1 MTDPAPAPAP
11 ATTPAPPSAAPPS
24 ATTPAPAPATRPA
37 RRRPSRRLS
46 TLLRGGRPGVV
57 LAAGVLTAA
66 VVACLLAPLLWPLD
80 QSAVDLARTR
90 LAPSPDHLAGTDDL
104 GRDVALRSLYGLR
117 VSLLVGAVAAL
128 VATVIGGLVGAVAG
142 TVGGRVD
149 RALMRVV
156 DTIAA
161 LPHLLLGI
169 FIVAML
175 RPSLGAVVAS
185 IALTHWLSTARIVR
199 SELLSLRSRPFID
212 AAVSGGAGRARVL
225 TRHLLP
231 HVLPRLAL
239 ATTLMVPHAVWH
251 ETALSFLGLG
261 LPPHLASI
269 GNMINDGQRS
279 LLTGAWWASIVPGLA
294 LVTVTLALAALTGR
308 WRDRLDPRVRAEL
321 QL

>member
-1 MTDPAPAPAP
+1 MTDLAL
-11 ATTPAPPSAAPPS
+11 
-24 ATTPAPAPATRPA
+24 PA
-37 RRRPSRRLS
+37 RARRWRRRS
-46 TLLRGGRPGVV
+46 GGTGATV
-57 LAAGVLTAA
+57 AAGVLA
-66 VVACLLAPLLWPLD
+66 VAFAACLLAPVLWPLD
-80 QSAVDLARTR
+80 QSAVDLSRVR
-90 LAPSPDHLAGTDDL
+90 LAPSWQHPAGTDDL
-104 GRDVALRSLYGLR
+104 GRDVAHRSLYGLR

-142 TVGGRVD
+142 TVGGTVD
-149 RALMRVV
+149 RVLMRVV

-169 FIVAML
+169 FVVAML
-175 RPSLGAVVAS
+175 RPSLGAVILS
-185 IALTHWLSTARIVR
+185 IGLTHWLSTARIVR
-199 SELLSLRSRPFID
+199 SELLSLRTRPFVD
-212 AAVSGGAGRARVL
+212 AAISGGAGRARVL

-294 LVTVTLALAALTGR
+294 LVAVTLALATLTGR

-321 QL
+321 NL

>member
-1 MTDPAPAPAP
+1 MTDLAL
-11 ATTPAPPSAAPPS
+11 
-24 ATTPAPAPATRPA
+24 PA
-37 RRRPSRRLS
+37 RVRRLRRPGSAG
-46 TLLRGGRPGVV
+46 TAVAVVV
-57 LAAGVLTAA
+57 LAG
-66 VVACLLAPLLWPLD
+66 VVAAALLAPVLWPLD
-80 QSAVDLARTR
+80 QSAVDLSRTR
-90 LAPSPDHLAGTDDL
+90 LAPSPENLAGTDDL
-104 GRDVALRSLYGLR
+104 GRDVAVRSLYGLR

-128 VATVIGGLVGAVAG
+128 VAAVIGGLVGAVAG
-142 TVGGRVD
+142 SVGGRVD

-156 DTIAA
+156 DTVAA

-169 FIVAML
+169 FVVAML
-175 RPSLGAVVAS
+175 RPGLGAVIAS

-199 SELLSLRSRPFID
+199 SELLSLRNRPFVD
-212 AAVSGGAGRARVL
+212 AAISGGAGRVRVL

-279 LLTGAWWASIVPGLA
+279 LLTGAWWASIVPGLL
-294 LVTVTLALAALTGR
+294 LVVATLALAVLTGR

-321 QL
+321 HL

>member
-1 MTDPAPAPAP
+1 MTDLAL
-11 ATTPAPPSAAPPS
+11 
-24 ATTPAPAPATRPA
+24 PA
-37 RRRPSRRLS
+37 RVRRLRRS
-46 TLLRGGRPGVV
+46 GSMGTAVAVVV
-57 LAAGVLTAA
+57 LAG
-66 VVACLLAPLLWPLD
+66 VVAAALLAPVLWPLD
-80 QSAVDLARTR
+80 QSAVDLSRTR
-90 LAPSPDHLAGTDDL
+90 LAPSPDHPAGTDDL
-104 GRDVALRSLYGLR
+104 GRDVAVRSLYGLR

-128 VATVIGGLVGAVAG
+128 VAAVIGGLVGAVAG
-142 TVGGRVD
+142 SVGGWVD

-156 DTIAA
+156 DTVAA

-175 RPSLGAVVAS
+175 RPSLGAVIAS

-199 SELLSLRSRPFID
+199 SELLSLRNRPFVD
-212 AAVSGGAGRARVL
+212 AAISGGAGRVRVL

-279 LLTGAWWASIVPGLA
+279 LLTGAWWASIVPGLL
-294 LVTVTLALAALTGR
+294 LVAATLALAVLTGR

>member
-1 MTDPAPAPAP
+1 MTDLAL
-11 ATTPAPPSAAPPS
+11 
-24 ATTPAPAPATRPA
+24 PA
-37 RRRPSRRLS
+37 RVRRLRRPGSVG
-46 TLLRGGRPGVV
+46 TTVAVVV
-57 LAAGVLTAA
+57 LAG
-66 VVACLLAPLLWPLD
+66 VVAAALLAPVLWPLD
-80 QSAVDLARTR
+80 QSAVDLSRTR
-90 LAPSPDHLAGTDDL
+90 LAPSPEHLAGTDDL
-104 GRDVALRSLYGLR
+104 GRDVAVRSLYGLR

-128 VATVIGGLVGAVAG
+128 VAAVIGGLVGAVAG
-142 TVGGRVD
+142 SVGGWVD

-156 DTIAA
+156 DTVAA

-175 RPSLGAVVAS
+175 RPSLGAVIAS

-199 SELLSLRSRPFID
+199 SELLSLRNRPFVD
-212 AAVSGGAGRARVL
+212 AAISGGAGRVRVL

-269 GNMINDGQRS
+269 GNMINDGQRA
-279 LLTGAWWASIVPGLA
+279 LLTGAWWASIVPGLL
-294 LVTVTLALAALTGR
+294 LVAATLALAVLTGR

-321 QL
+321 HL

>member
-1 MTDPAPAPAP
+1 MTDLALPARLR
-11 ATTPAPPSAAPPS
+11 
-24 ATTPAPAPATRPA
+24 RPA
-37 RRRPSRRLS
+37 F
-46 TLLRGGRPGVV
+46 RPGIALASVV
-57 LAAGVLTAA
+57 LVGA
-66 VVACLLAPLLWPLD
+66 VAACLAAPLLWPLD
-80 QSAVDLARTR
+80 ESAVDLARIR
-90 LAPSPDHLAGTDDL
+90 LAPSWEHLAGTDDL
-104 GRDVALRSLYGLR
+104 GRDVAHRSLYGLR
-117 VSLLVGAVAAL
+117 VSLLVGAVAAV
-128 VATVIGGLVGAVAG
+128 VAAVVGGLVGTVAA
-142 TVGGRVD
+142 TCGGRVD

-175 RPSLGAVVAS
+175 RPSLGAVVLS
-185 IALTHWLSTARIVR
+185 IGLTHWLSTARIVR
-199 SELLSLRSRPFID
+199 AELLSLRTRPFVD
-212 AAVSGGAGRARVL
+212 AAVAGGASRARVL

-261 LPPHLASI
+261 LPPHLASL

-279 LLTGAWWASIVPGLA
+279 LLTGAWWASLVPGLL
-294 LVTVTLALAALTGR
+294 LVAVTLALAALAGR

-321 QL
+321 HL

>member
-1 MTDPAPAPAP
+1 MTDLAPAPAR
-11 ATTPAPPSAAPPS
+11 T
-24 ATTPAPAPATRPA
+24 
-37 RRRPSRRLS
+37 RPSRRPS
-46 TLLRGGRPGVV
+46 ALLRGGRPGVV
-57 LAAGVLTAA
+57 LAAAVLALA

-90 LAPSPDHLAGTDDL
+90 LAPSPEHLAGTDDL

-142 TVGGRVD
+142 TVGGRGD

-175 RPSLGAVVAS
+175 RPSLGAVIAS

-212 AAVSGGAGRARVL
+212 AAISGGASRARVL

>member
-1 MTDPAPAPAP
+1 MTDLAL
-11 ATTPAPPSAAPPS
+11 
-24 ATTPAPAPATRPA
+24 PA
-37 RRRPSRRLS
+37 RVRRLRRPGSVG
-46 TLLRGGRPGVV
+46 TTVAVVV
-57 LAAGVLTAA
+57 LAG
-66 VVACLLAPLLWPLD
+66 VVAAALLAPILWPLD
-80 QSAVDLARTR
+80 QSAVDLSRTR
-90 LAPSPDHLAGTDDL
+90 LAPSPEHLAGTDDL
-104 GRDVALRSLYGLR
+104 GRDVAVRSLYGLR

-128 VATVIGGLVGAVAG
+128 VAAVIGGLVGAVAG
-142 TVGGRVD
+142 SVGGWVD

-156 DTIAA
+156 DTVAA

-175 RPSLGAVVAS
+175 RPSLGAVIAS

-199 SELLSLRSRPFID
+199 SELLSLRNRPFVD
-212 AAVSGGAGRARVL
+212 AAISGGAGRVRVL

-279 LLTGAWWASIVPGLA
+279 LLTGAWWASIVPGLL
-294 LVTVTLALAALTGR
+294 LVAATLALAVLTGR

-321 QL
+321 HL

>member
-1 MTDPAPAPAP
+1 MTDLALPV
-11 ATTPAPPSAAPPS
+11 
-24 ATTPAPAPATRPA
+24 RV
-37 RRRPSRRLS
+37 RRPKPR
-46 TLLRGGRPGVV
+46 TGRVG
-57 LAAGVLTAA
+57 AA
-66 VVACLLAPLLWPLD
+66 VAWTVLVGAGLACLLAPVLWPLD
-80 QSAVDLARTR
+80 ESAVDLASTR
-90 LAPSPDHLAGTDDL
+90 LAPSWAHPAGTDDL
-104 GRDVALRSLYGLR
+104 GRDVAHRSLYGLR

-142 TVGGRVD
+142 TLGGWVD
-149 RALMRVV
+149 RVLMRVV

-175 RPSLGAVVAS
+175 RPSLGAVILS
-185 IALTHWLSTARIVR
+185 IGLTHWLSTARIVR
-199 SELLSLRSRPFID
+199 SELLSLRTRPFID
-212 AAVSGGAGRARVL
+212 AAISGGASRARVI

-279 LLTGAWWASIVPGLA
+279 LLTGAWWASIVPGLL
-294 LVTVTLALAALTGR
+294 LVVVTLALAALTGR

-321 QL
+321 NL

>member
-1 MTDPAPAPAP
+1 MDRTRDL
-11 ATTPAPPSAAPPS
+11 TPA
-24 ATTPAPAPATRPA
+24 
-37 RRRPSRRLS
+37 
-46 TLLRGGRPGVV
+46 VV
-57 LAAGVLTAA
+57 LGAA
-66 VVACLLAPLLWPLD
+66 VLACLLVPMAWPLD
-80 QSAVDLARTR
+80 QSAVALDRIAQPPSLAH
-90 LAPSPDHLAGTDDL
+90 PGGTDDL
-104 GRDVALRSLYGLR
+104 GRDVLHRSLYGLR
-117 VSLLVGAVAAL
+117 VSLLVGVVAAL
-128 VATVIGGLVGAVAG
+128 VATVLGGLIGGVAG
-142 TVGGRVD
+142 LLGGWPD
-149 RALMRVV
+149 RILMRIV

-175 RPSLGAVVAS
+175 RPSLGAVVLS

-199 SELLSLRSRPFID
+199 SELLSLRTRPFID
-212 AAVSGGAGRARVL
+212 AAIAGGAGRRRVL

-231 HVLPRLAL
+231 HVLPKLAL

-261 LPPHLASI
+261 LPPHLASL

-279 LLTGAWWASIVPGLA
+279 LLTGTWWASIVPGLVIVA
-294 LVTVTLALAALTGR
+294 VTLSIAAVATR

>member
-1 MTDPAPAPAP
+1 MTDLAPAPAR
-11 ATTPAPPSAAPPS
+11 T
-24 ATTPAPAPATRPA
+24 
-37 RRRPSRRLS
+37 RPSRRPS
-46 TLLRGGRPGVV
+46 ALLRGGRPGVV
-57 LAAGVLTAA
+57 LAAGVLAVA

-80 QSAVDLARTR
+80 QSAVDLVRTR
-90 LAPSPDHLAGTDDL
+90 LAPSPEHLAGTDDL

-175 RPSLGAVVAS
+175 RPSLGAVIAS

-212 AAVSGGAGRARVL
+212 AAISGGASRARVL

>member
-1 MTDPAPAPAP
+1 MTDLAPPPTTAPARSL
-11 ATTPAPPSAAPPS
+11 PP
-24 ATTPAPAPATRPA
+24 
-37 RRRPSRRLS
+37 RRLPA
-46 TLLRGGRPGVV
+46 LLRGGRPGMV
-57 LAAGVLTAA
+57 LAAGVLAAA
-66 VVACLLAPLLWPLD
+66 VAAGLLAPLLWPLD
-80 QSAVDLARTR
+80 QSAVDLGRIR
-90 LAPSPDHLAGTDDL
+90 LAPSPDHPAGTDDL

-117 VSLLVGAVAAL
+117 VSLLVGVVAAL

-142 TVGGRVD
+142 SIGGRVD

-175 RPSLGAVVAS
+175 RPGLGAVIAS

-199 SELLSLRSRPFID
+199 SELLSLRSRPFVE
-212 AAVSGGAGRARVL
+212 AAISGGAGRARVL

>member
-1 MTDPAPAPAP
+1 MTDLAL
-11 ATTPAPPSAAPPS
+11 
-24 ATTPAPAPATRPA
+24 PA
-37 RRRPSRRLS
+37 R
-46 TLLRGGRPGVV
+46 LRGLKPRAGR
-57 LAAGVLTAA
+57 AGVTVATALLVGA
-66 VVACLLAPLLWPLD
+66 VAACLLAPVLWPLD
-80 QSAVDLARTR
+80 ESAVDLARTR
-90 LAPSPDHLAGTDDL
+90 LAPSWQHLAGTDDL

-142 TVGGRVD
+142 TVGGLVD
-149 RALMRVV
+149 RVLMRVV

-175 RPSLGAVVAS
+175 RPSLSAVILS
-185 IALTHWLSTARIVR
+185 IGLTHWLSTARIVR
-199 SELLSLRSRPFID
+199 SELLSLRTRPFID
-212 AAVSGGAGRARVL
+212 AAVSGGASRARVL

-279 LLTGAWWASIVPGLA
+279 LLTGAWWASIVPGLV
-294 LVTVTLALAALTGR
+294 LVAVTLALATLTGR

-321 QL
+321 NL

>member
-1 MTDPAPAPAP
+1 MTDLARP
-11 ATTPAPPSAAPPS
+11 
-24 ATTPAPAPATRPA
+24 TRV
-37 RRRPSRRLS
+37 RRPKPRA
-46 TLLRGGRPGVV
+46 GR
-57 LAAGVLTAA
+57 AGAA
-66 VVACLLAPLLWPLD
+66 VAWAVLVGAVAACLLAPVLWPLD
-80 QSAVDLARTR
+80 ESAVDLARTR
-90 LAPSPDHLAGTDDL
+90 LAPSAAHPAGTDDL
-104 GRDVALRSLYGLR
+104 GRDVAHRSLYGLR

-142 TVGGRVD
+142 TLGGWVD
-149 RALMRVV
+149 RVLMRVV

-175 RPSLGAVVAS
+175 RPSLGAVIVS
-185 IALTHWLSTARIVR
+185 IGLTHWLSTARIVR
-199 SELLSLRSRPFID
+199 SELLSLRTRPFVD
-212 AAVSGGAGRARVL
+212 AAIAGGASRARVI

-269 GNMINDGQRS
+269 GNMISDGQRS
-279 LLTGAWWASIVPGLA
+279 LLTGAWWASLVPGLL
-294 LVTVTLALAALTGR
+294 LVVVTLALATLTGR

-321 QL
+321 HL

>member
-1 MTDPAPAPAP
+1 MTDLAL
-11 ATTPAPPSAAPPS
+11 
-24 ATTPAPAPATRPA
+24 PA
-37 RRRPSRRLS
+37 RVRRLRRPGSVG
-46 TLLRGGRPGVV
+46 TTVAVVV
-57 LAAGVLTAA
+57 LAG
-66 VVACLLAPLLWPLD
+66 VVAAALLAPVLWPLD
-80 QSAVDLARTR
+80 QSAVDLSRTR
-90 LAPSPDHLAGTDDL
+90 LAPSPEHLAGTDDL
-104 GRDVALRSLYGLR
+104 GRNVAVRSLYGLR

-128 VATVIGGLVGAVAG
+128 VAAVIGGLVGAVAG
-142 TVGGRVD
+142 SVGGWVD

-156 DTIAA
+156 DTVAA

-175 RPSLGAVVAS
+175 RPSLGAVIAS

-199 SELLSLRSRPFID
+199 SELLSLRNRPFVD
-212 AAVSGGAGRARVL
+212 AAISGGAGRVRVL

-279 LLTGAWWASIVPGLA
+279 LLTGAWWASIVPGLL
-294 LVTVTLALAALTGR
+294 LVAATLALAVLTGR

-321 QL
+321 HL

>member
-1 MTDPAPAPAP
+1 MTDLAL
-11 ATTPAPPSAAPPS
+11 
-24 ATTPAPAPATRPA
+24 PA
-37 RRRPSRRLS
+37 RVRRLRRPGSAG
-46 TLLRGGRPGVV
+46 TTVAVVV
-57 LAAGVLTAA
+57 LAG
-66 VVACLLAPLLWPLD
+66 VVATALLAPVLWPLD
-80 QSAVDLARTR
+80 QSAVDLSRTR
-90 LAPSPDHLAGTDDL
+90 LAPSADHLAGTDDL
-104 GRDVALRSLYGLR
+104 GRDVAVRSLYGLR

-128 VATVIGGLVGAVAG
+128 VAAVIGGLVGALAG
-142 TVGGRVD
+142 SVGGWVD

-156 DTIAA
+156 DTVAA

-175 RPSLGAVVAS
+175 RPSLGAVIAS

-199 SELLSLRSRPFID
+199 SELLSLRNRPFVD
-212 AAVSGGAGRARVL
+212 AAISGGASRARVL

-279 LLTGAWWASIVPGLA
+279 LLTGAWWASIVPGLL
-294 LVTVTLALAALTGR
+294 LVAATLALAVLTGR

>member
-1 MTDPAPAPAP
+1 MTDLALPV
-11 ATTPAPPSAAPPS
+11 
-24 ATTPAPAPATRPA
+24 R
-37 RRRPSRRLS
+37 RRLS
-46 TLLRGGRPGVV
+46 TPRARGVGFTVTV
-57 LAAGVLTAA
+57 LVLVGA
-66 VVACLLAPLLWPLD
+66 VSASLVAPIVWPLD
-80 QSAVDLARTR
+80 QSAVDLAQTR
-90 LAPSPDHLAGTDDL
+90 LAPSWDHPAGTDDL
-104 GRDVALRSLYGLR
+104 GRDVAHRSLYGLR
-117 VSLLVGAVAAL
+117 VSLLVGVVAAG

-149 RALMRVV
+149 RTLMRVV

-175 RPSLGAVVAS
+175 RPGLGAVILS
-185 IALTHWLSTARIVR
+185 IGLTHWLSTARIVR
-199 SELLSLRSRPFID
+199 SELLSLRTRPFID
-212 AAVSGGAGRARVL
+212 AAVSGGASRTRVV

-239 ATTLMVPHAVWH
+239 ATTLMIPHAVWH

-279 LLTGAWWASIVPGLA
+279 LLTGAWWASIVPGLV
-294 LVTVTLALAALTGR
+294 LVAVTLALAALTGR
-308 WRDRLDPRVRAEL
+308 WRDRLDPRVRAEVRL
-321 QL
+321 

>member
-1 MTDPAPAPAP
+1 MTDLAPAPAR
-11 ATTPAPPSAAPPS
+11 T
-24 ATTPAPAPATRPA
+24 
-37 RRRPSRRLS
+37 RPSRRPS
-46 TLLRGGRPGVV
+46 ALLRGGRPGVV
-57 LAAGVLTAA
+57 LAAGVVAVA
-66 VVACLLAPLLWPLD
+66 VVVCLLASLLWPLD

-90 LAPSPDHLAGTDDL
+90 LAPSRDHLAGTDDL

-175 RPSLGAVVAS
+175 RPSLGAVIAS

-212 AAVSGGAGRARVL
+212 AAISGGAGRARVL

>member
-1 MTDPAPAPAP
+1 MTDLALPL
-11 ATTPAPPSAAPPS
+11 
-24 ATTPAPAPATRPA
+24 RV
-37 RRRPSRRLS
+37 RRPKPRTGRVGA
-46 TLLRGGRPGVV
+46 TLAWAV
-57 LAAGVLTAA
+57 LVGAGL
-66 VVACLLAPLLWPLD
+66 ACLLAPVLWPLD
-80 QSAVDLARTR
+80 ESAVDLARTR
-90 LAPSPDHLAGTDDL
+90 LAPSWAHPAGTDDL
-104 GRDVALRSLYGLR
+104 GRDVAHRSLYGLR

-142 TVGGRVD
+142 TLGGWVD
-149 RALMRVV
+149 RVLMRVV

-175 RPSLGAVVAS
+175 RPSLGAVILS
-185 IALTHWLSTARIVR
+185 IGLTHWLSTARIVR
-199 SELLSLRSRPFID
+199 SELLSLRTRPFID
-212 AAVSGGAGRARVL
+212 AAISGGASRVRVI

-279 LLTGAWWASIVPGLA
+279 LLTGAWWASIVPGLL
-294 LVTVTLALAALTGR
+294 LVVVTLALAALTGR

-321 QL
+321 NL

>member
-1 MTDPAPAPAP
+1 MTDLAL
-11 ATTPAPPSAAPPS
+11 
-24 ATTPAPAPATRPA
+24 PA
-37 RRRPSRRLS
+37 RVRRMW
-46 TLLRGGRPGVV
+46 RPGSVGTTLAVVV
-57 LAAGVLTAA
+57 LAG
-66 VVACLLAPLLWPLD
+66 VVAAALLAPVLWPLD
-80 QSAVDLARTR
+80 QSAVDLSRTR

-104 GRDVALRSLYGLR
+104 GRDVAVRSLYGLR

-128 VATVIGGLVGAVAG
+128 VAAVVGGLVGAVAG
-142 TVGGRVD
+142 SVGGWVD

-156 DTIAA
+156 DTVAA

-175 RPSLGAVVAS
+175 RPSLGAVIAS

-199 SELLSLRSRPFID
+199 SELLSLRNRPFVD
-212 AAVSGGAGRARVL
+212 AAISGGAGRVRVL

-279 LLTGAWWASIVPGLA
+279 LLTGAWWASIVPGLL
-294 LVTVTLALAALTGR
+294 LVAATLALAVLTGR

-321 QL
+321 HL

>member
-1 MTDPAPAPAP
+1 MTDLAL
-11 ATTPAPPSAAPPS
+11 
-24 ATTPAPAPATRPA
+24 PA
-37 RRRPSRRLS
+37 RVRRLRRPGSVG
-46 TLLRGGRPGVV
+46 TTVAVVV
-57 LAAGVLTAA
+57 LAG
-66 VVACLLAPLLWPLD
+66 VVAAALLAPVLWPLD
-80 QSAVDLARTR
+80 QSAVDLSRTR
-90 LAPSPDHLAGTDDL
+90 LAPSPENLAGTDDL

-128 VATVIGGLVGAVAG
+128 VAAVIGGLVGAVAG
-142 TVGGRVD
+142 SVGGWVD

-156 DTIAA
+156 DTVAA

-175 RPSLGAVVAS
+175 RPSLGAVIAS

-199 SELLSLRSRPFID
+199 SELLSLRNRPFVD
-212 AAVSGGAGRARVL
+212 AAISGGAGRVRVL

-279 LLTGAWWASIVPGLA
+279 LLTGAWWASIVPGLL
-294 LVTVTLALAALTGR
+294 LVAATLALAVLTGR

-321 QL
+321 HL

>member
-1 MTDPAPAPAP
+1 MTDLAL
-11 ATTPAPPSAAPPS
+11 
-24 ATTPAPAPATRPA
+24 PA
-37 RRRPSRRLS
+37 RVRRLRRPGSVG
-46 TLLRGGRPGVV
+46 TTVAVVV
-57 LAAGVLTAA
+57 LAG
-66 VVACLLAPLLWPLD
+66 VVAAALLAPVLWPLD
-80 QSAVDLARTR
+80 QSAVDLSRTR
-90 LAPSPDHLAGTDDL
+90 LAPSPEHLAGTDDL
-104 GRDVALRSLYGLR
+104 GRDVAVRSLYGLR

-128 VATVIGGLVGAVAG
+128 VAAVIGGLVGVVAG
-142 TVGGRVD
+142 SVGGWVD

-156 DTIAA
+156 DTVAA

-175 RPSLGAVVAS
+175 RPSLGAVIAS

-199 SELLSLRSRPFID
+199 SELLSLRNRPFVD
-212 AAVSGGAGRARVL
+212 AAISGGAGRVRVL

-279 LLTGAWWASIVPGLA
+279 LLTGAWWASIVPGLL
-294 LVTVTLALAALTGR
+294 LVAATLALAVLTGR

-321 QL
+321 HL